1 MILEKNVKQD
11 QKNLNSISYSECK
24 NRNLKKKRKIIPILD
39 LFKSIYNINQSQ
51 IKQKHYNNSYE
62 IKYNSNYD
70 SENYFN
76 KAVQLND
83 INYERF

>member
-1 MILEKNVKQD
+1 M
-11 QKNLNSISYSECK
+11 
-24 NRNLKKKRKIIPILD
+24 KKKRKIIPILD

-51 IKQKHYNNSYE
+51 IKQKYYNDSYE
-62 IKYNSNYD
+62 IKYNSNYY

-83 INYERF
+83 INYERFWNTSYIMGVFYW

>member
-1 MILEKNVKQD
+1 M
-11 QKNLNSISYSECK
+11 
-24 NRNLKKKRKIIPILD
+24 KKKRKIIPILD

-51 IKQKHYNNSYE
+51 IKQKYYNDSYE

-83 INYERF
+83 INHKRF